1 MKYFIIKTTVFIL
14 SIAFPFLLVNSII
27 GWSPKV
33 YSNSVSF
40 NAKMFDIK
48 NNHLSDN
55 PAILS
60 IGSSMSLN
68 NISTQ
73 SVRLNI
79 DSNFLNISS
88 WGQSIEFTYRN
99 LVFFDTIY
107 KPKIVIFPF
116 NIGDFHTISPERP
129 NLTAHFY
136 KSLFNPYDIEW
147 NALRKPSREYHYY
160 RKDSSNYNFLGFDK
174 NGGVSLNRKGFNI
187 SPLRWQKDTI
197 YPPDLTQYSYLDSA
211 YSLSIQS
218 GFRLVLIQTP
228 LRMGWQE
235 SRSALDSILLSQ
247 HVDKL
252 TKYSEESGVQFING
266 LRFVSCDSLFVDYSH
281 LSRDGSTLFTDSICK
296 LIKSNTN
303 VLHTNTSADG
313 F

>member
-1 MKYFIIKTTVFIL
+1 MKLFIIKTIGFIL
-14 SIAFPFLLVNSII
+14 SMAFLLLLVNSII
-27 GWSPKV
+27 GWSPKL

-48 NNHLSDN
+48 NNHLCDN

-60 IGSSMSLN
+60 LGSSMSLN

-107 KPKIVIFPF
+107 KPKTVIFPF
-116 NIGDFHTISPERP
+116 NIGDFHTISPGRP
-129 NLTAHFY
+129 NLTTHHY

-147 NALRKPSREYHYY
+147 NFLLKPSRQYHCYS
-160 RKDSSNYNFLGFDK
+160 KDSTNYNFLGFDK
-174 NGGVSLNRKGFNI
+174 NGGVPLKRKGFNI
-187 SPLRWQKDTI
+187 SPGRWENDTI
-197 YPPDLTQYSYLDSA
+197 YAPDLTQYLYLDSA
-211 YSLSIQS
+211 YRLSIQS

-228 LRMGWQE
+228 LRMGWQD
-235 SRSALDSILLSQ
+235 SRSARDSIVLSE
-247 HVDKL
+247 HLDKL
-252 TKYSEESGVQFING
+252 TTYSEESGVQFING
-266 LRFVSCDSLFVDYSH
+266 LKFVSFDSLFVDYSH
-281 LSRDGSTLFTDSICK
+281 LSSDGSTLFTDSICK
-296 LIKSNTN
+296 LIKLNTN
-303 VLHTNTSADG
+303 VLHTNISAD
-313 F
+313 